1 MALIP
6 AIIPYRMINRLWL
19 LFAQATTLVLAVLFV
34 LSTLKP
40 HWLPSMAAMGLGD
53 QQISLRGGE
62 SSEARVLQSEAL
74 PPAGSLRE
82 AAARA
87 MPAVVYVFSSQ
98 RTRAQTAHPLLNDPL
113 FRRFFGEQGPQPRE
127 NGPEQVGL
135 GSGVIV
141 SPQGYVLTNHHVIEG
156 ADQIEVALADGR
168 RASAKVVGTDPE
180 TDLAVLRIRL
190 EDLPVIRFGRPSELR
205 VGDTVL
211 AIGNPFGVGLTVTN
225 GIVSALG
232 RKQLR
237 ISTFENF
244 IQTDAAI
251 NPGNSGGALVDGNGN
266 LIGIN
271 TAIYSRSGGSMGIGF
286 AISADM
292 AKDVMESLI
301 RTGRVS
307 RGFIGVEPQDVNAQI
322 AKNSKLP
329 AQEGSIIA
337 GVQRGGPADKGGMK
351 VGDVV
356 VAVNA
361 EKVRNQAELLSTVA
375 AIVPGNQATFTVIRN
390 GKPAQLLITVTE
402 RPAPRIPRA
411 Q

>member
-1 MALIP
+1 
-6 AIIPYRMINRLWL
+6 MINRLWL

-40 HWLPSMAAMGLGD
+40 HWLPGMAELGLGD

-62 SSEARVLQSEAL
+62 ASEASLLQSEAP

-98 RTRAQTAHPLLNDPL
+98 RTRAQAAHPLLNDPL

-156 ADQIEVALADGR
+156 AEQIEVALADGR

-190 EDLPVIRFGRPSELR
+190 DDLPVIRFGRPSELR

-251 NPGNSGGALVDGNGN
+251 NPGNSGGPLVDGNGN

-322 AKNSKLP
+322 AESSQLP
-329 AQEGSIIA
+329 APEGSFIA
-337 GVQRGGPADKGGMK
+337 GIQRGGPADKGGMK
-351 VGDVV
+351 VGDIV

-375 AIVPGNQATFTVIRN
+375 AILPGNQATFTVIRN

-402 RPAPRIPRA
+402 RPAPRMPRA

>member
-1 MALIP
+1 
-6 AIIPYRMINRLWL
+6 MIKRLWL
-19 LFAQATTLVLAVLFV
+19 LFAQATTLALAVLFV

-40 HWLPSMAAMGLGD
+40 HWLPSLSGLGMSD
-53 QQISLRGGE
+53 QQVSLRGDA
-62 SSEARVLQSEAL
+62 SQPASVLQSEAT
-74 PPAGSLRE
+74 PPASSLRE

-87 MPAVVYVFSSQ
+87 MPAVVYVFTTQ
-98 RTRAQTAHPLLNDPL
+98 RQAQAPHPFLNDPL
-113 FRRFFGEQGPQPRE
+113 FRRFFGDQFGEPRGQGQ
-127 NGPEQVGL
+127 EQVGL

-141 SPQGYVLTNHHVIEG
+141 SPEGYVLTNHHVIET
-156 ADQIEVALADGR
+156 AEQIEVALADGR
-168 RASAKVVGTDPE
+168 RAQARVVGTDPE

-190 EDLPVIRFGRPSELR
+190 DNLPVIRFGKPAEMR

-211 AIGNPFGVGLTVTN
+211 AIGNPFGVGLTVTQ
-225 GIVSALG
+225 GIVSAVG

-237 ISTFENF
+237 LSTFENF

-251 NPGNSGGALVDGNGN
+251 NPGNSGGALVDANGN

-301 RTGRVS
+301 RSGRVS
-307 RGFIGVEPQDVNAQI
+307 RGFIGVELQDVNADI
-322 AKNSKLP
+322 AESFQLP
-329 AQEGSIIA
+329 SAEGSIIA
-337 GVQRGGPADKGGMK
+337 GVVRGGPADRGGMK

-356 VAVNA
+356 VGVNA
-361 EKVRNQAELLSTVA
+361 EKVRNQADLLSNVA
-375 AIVPGNQATFTVIRN
+375 AIAPGNKATFKVIRQ
-390 GKPAQLLITVTE
+390 GKPAKLVITVAE
-402 RPAPRIPRA
+402 RPAPRMPRP

>member
-1 MALIP
+1 
-6 AIIPYRMINRLWL
+6 
-19 LFAQATTLVLAVLFV
+19 
-34 LSTLKP
+34 
-40 HWLPSMAAMGLGD
+40 
-53 QQISLRGGE
+53 
-62 SSEARVLQSEAL
+62 
-74 PPAGSLRE
+74 
-82 AAARA
+82 
-87 MPAVVYVFSSQ
+87 
-98 RTRAQTAHPLLNDPL
+98 
-113 FRRFFGEQGPQPRE
+113 
-127 NGPEQVGL
+127 
-135 GSGVIV
+135 
-141 SPQGYVLTNHHVIEG
+141 
-156 ADQIEVALADGR
+156 
-168 RASAKVVGTDPE
+168 
-180 TDLAVLRIRL
+180 VLRIRL

-322 AKNSKLP
+322 AKNSQLP

-402 RPAPRIPRA
+402 RPAPRMPRA